1 MDAAVERIIAEEKP
15 DASDTHPPV
24 RERIA
29 RFEAAGRAAVDRTDA
44 NRPATD
50 LLAGGSPWLDAAEGE
65 LLVQDRPL
73 ATWDEVI
80 TAGVRRGV
88 ESEADELGASMR
100 AMKLGDGGLD
110 TSCASS
116 TTRRTA
122 GPPAGWPVPVRTHER
137 QQPPPCGTENKVLHR
152 GGGHLTDV
160 DGRRVGGRRGRDPD
174 EQHAGDAERDQAPL
188 HRDTGTLV
196 NVPAFGMYTVMV
208 DTSAGTALN
217 TADRVTDWP
226 GRTNVADRPTEHT
239 HDPWALRAGRYRFLL
254 TSSSR

>member
-122 GPPAGWPVPVRTHER
+122 D
-137 QQPPPCGTENKVLHR
+137 
-152 GGGHLTDV
+152 GGAA
-160 DGRRVGGRRGRDPD
+160 RR
-174 EQHAGDAERDQAPL
+174 L
-188 HRDTGTLV
+188 
-196 NVPAFGMYTVMV
+196 
-208 DTSAGTALN
+208 AGT
-217 TADRVTDWP
+217 
-226 GRTNVADRPTEHT
+226 RPDAREAAAATL
-239 HDPWALRAGRYRFLL
+239 WNRK
-254 TSSSR
+254 

>member
-29 RFEAAGRAAVDRTDA
+29 RFEAAGRAAVDRTDG

-110 TSCASS
+110 SVLRLVDDPADGGAA
-116 TTRRTA
+116 RR
-122 GPPAGWPVPVRTHER
+122 
-137 QQPPPCGTENKVLHR
+137 L
-152 GGGHLTDV
+152 
-160 DGRRVGGRRGRDPD
+160 
-174 EQHAGDAERDQAPL
+174 
-188 HRDTGTLV
+188 
-196 NVPAFGMYTVMV
+196 
-208 DTSAGTALN
+208 AGT
-217 TADRVTDWP
+217 
-226 GRTNVADRPTEHT
+226 RPDAREAAAATL
-239 HDPWALRAGRYRFLL
+239 WNRK
-254 TSSSR
+254 